1 MQPPPIQLA
10 PDALPELSERFEQA
24 SPTEVLRW
32 AWQEFGLRAAIGT
45 SFQGAGLVIIHHAVT
60 AGLPLPV
67 FTIDT
72 GLLFS
77 ETNELKSRLE
87 NFFGIQ
93 IEPLVPELSLSQQEA
108 ELGERLWERKPDLCC
123 TLRKVVPLQKK
134 LAKLEA
140 WITGLRR
147 DQSNARSGTQVLE
160 LYEFDRI
167 REKQILKI
175 NPLAAWSRDDV
186 WRYIRKHGIPY
197 NPLHDRGFRSI
208 GCKPCTRAVVSGQD
222 ERAGRWIG
230 FEKTECGIH
239 TFMGEN
245 I

>member
-1 MQPPPIQLA
+1 MQVS
-10 PDALPELSERFEQA
+10 LSLSDIRVRSEHFEHA
-24 SPTEVLRW
+24 SPNEVLRW
-32 AWQEFGLRAAIGT
+32 AWHEFGLRAAIGT

-77 ETNELKSRLE
+77 ETMELKSRLE
-87 NFFGIQ
+87 DFFGIQ
-93 IEPLVPELSLSQQEA
+93 IEALVPDLSLSQQET
-108 ELGERLWERKPDLCC
+108 EFGPRLWERNPDLCC

-134 LAKLEA
+134 LAELEA
-140 WITGLRR
+140 WITGVRR
-147 DQSNARSGTQVLE
+147 DQSSGRSRTQILE

-167 REKQILKI
+167 REKEILKI
-175 NPLAAWSRDDV
+175 NPLAVWSRDDV
-186 WRYIRKHGIPY
+186 WHYIRKHGIPY

-208 GCKPCTRAVVSGQD
+208 GCKPCTRAAVSGQD

-230 FEKTECGIH
+230 FDKTECGIH

>member
-1 MQPPPIQLA
+1 MQAALSLD
-10 PDALPELSERFEQA
+10 PDALRARSERFERA
-24 SPTEVLRW
+24 SPNDVLQW
-32 AWQEFGLRAAIGT
+32 AWREFGLRAAIGT

-60 AGLPLPV
+60 AGLPLPI

-72 GLLFS
+72 DLLFP
-77 ETNELKSRLE
+77 ETMELKTRLE
-87 NFFGIQ
+87 DFFGIQ
-93 IEPLVPELSLSQQEA
+93 IEALVPELSLSQQEA
-108 ELGERLWERKPDLCC
+108 ELGPRLWERKPDLCC

-134 LAKLEA
+134 LGELDA
-140 WITGLRR
+140 WIAGVRR
-147 DQSNARSGTQVLE
+147 DQSSNRSRTQILE

-175 NPLAAWSRDDV
+175 NPLAVWSRDDV
-186 WRYIRKHGIPY
+186 WQYIRKHGIPY

-222 ERAGRWIG
+222 ERAGRWVG

>member
-1 MQPPPIQLA
+1 MQPPIPFA
-10 PDALPELSERFEQA
+10 PDTLREFSERFEQA
-24 SPTEVLRW
+24 SPTDVLQW

-60 AGLPLPV
+60 ARLPLPV

-123 TLRKVVPLQKK
+123 TLRKVVPLQKR
-134 LAKLEA
+134 LAELEA

-147 DQSNARSGTQVLE
+147 DQSSARSGTQVLE

-208 GCKPCTRAVVSGQD
+208 GCKPCTRAVVSGRD

>member
-1 MQPPPIQLA
+1 MQA
-10 PDALPELSERFEQA
+10 SLPLSPSTLRARSERFEQA
-24 SPTEVLRW
+24 PPSEVLEW
-32 AWQEFGLRAAIGT
+32 AWQEFGFRAAIGT

-77 ETNELKSRLE
+77 ETTELKSRLE

-93 IEPLVPELSLSQQEA
+93 IEALVPEHPVSQQDA

-123 TLRKVVPLQKK
+123 TLRKVVPLQKR
-134 LAKLEA
+134 LAELEA
-140 WITGLRR
+140 WVTGVRR
-147 DQSNARSGTQVLE
+147 DQSNARSRTQILE

-175 NPLAAWSRDDV
+175 NPLAVWSRDDV
-186 WRYIRKHGIPY
+186 WQYIRKHGIPY

>member
-1 MQPPPIQLA
+1 MQVSLSLDPG
-10 PDALPELSERFEQA
+10 ALRARSERFERA
-24 SPTEVLRW
+24 SPNDVLWW

-72 GLLFS
+72 DLLFS
-77 ETNELKSRLE
+77 ETIELKTRLE
-87 NFFGIQ
+87 DFFGIQ
-93 IEPLVPELSLSQQEA
+93 IEALVPELSLSQQEA
-108 ELGERLWERKPDLCC
+108 ELGPTLWERKPDLCC

-134 LAKLEA
+134 LGELDA
-140 WITGLRR
+140 WIAGVRR
-147 DQSNARSGTQVLE
+147 DQSSNRSRTQILE

-175 NPLAAWSRDDV
+175 NPLAVWSRDDV
-186 WRYIRKHGIPY
+186 WQYIRKHGIPY